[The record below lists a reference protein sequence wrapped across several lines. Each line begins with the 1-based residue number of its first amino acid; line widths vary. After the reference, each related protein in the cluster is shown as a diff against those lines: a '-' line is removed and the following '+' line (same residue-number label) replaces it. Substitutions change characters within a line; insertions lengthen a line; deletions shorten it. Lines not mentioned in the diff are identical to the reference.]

1 MYIHINIYID
11 VHTSNNSNTHRNDL
25 KVFVPT
31 YTSKYLKYVLCTYV
45 PCMFHKSVRN
55 YTMYHPALKALIISN
70 EPDLKAWS
78 SEIRHLDISNSV
90 WKKHNATRCNK
101 RYNVD
106 SLTATHFPKD
116 FQSFAHLFEQL
127 HSWSQGPSTTSDS
140 RSQEGARSL
149 WAVEGALMRLDAPC
163 FSAQHLCLSLASH
176 WGVPCDD
183 Y

>member
-1 MYIHINIYID
+1 MCTRRVTVTVTHIEMIWKSSFQLILRNI
-11 VHTSNNSNTHRNDL
+11 SS
-25 KVFVPT
+25 VF
-31 YTSKYLKYVLCTYV
+31 YVR
-45 PCMFHKSVRN
+45 MFHVCSTNLSGITPCTTQRWK
-55 YTMYHPALKALIISN
+55 L
-70 EPDLKAWS
+70 WS
-78 SEIRHLDISNSV
+78 LATSHSV

-127 HSWSQGPSTTSDS
+127 HSWSQGPSTDFRLSVAK
-140 RSQEGARSL
+140 RSQVVASRWGR
-149 WAVEGALMRLDAPC
+149 VDAPWC
-163 FSAQHLCLSLASH
+163 ALLFRSTPLPISASH

>member
-1 MYIHINIYID
+1 M
-11 VHTSNNSNTHRNDL
+11 HTSSNSNSNTHRNDL

-31 YTSKYLKYVLCTYV
+31 YTSKYLKCVLCTYV

-55 YTMYHPALKALIISN
+55 DTMYHPALKALIISN

-127 HSWSQGPSTTSDS
+127 HSWSQGPSTDFRLSVAK
-140 RSQEGARSL
+140 RSQVVASRWGR
-149 WAVEGALMRLDAPC
+149 VDAPWC
-163 FSAQHLCLSLASH
+163 ALLFRSTPLPISASH